1 MSNKV
6 IVQWGSIIVFL
17 VCVIFVI
24 GTFYQNEIKYITLKE
39 EVKTSA
45 KEYIN
50 KHEVTYLFKI
60 TTEELES
67 LGYLDE
73 LKIED
78 KVCIADVTVTKKWI
92 FKKYKIDFTCITKE
106 KTKQKVSFFIVV
118 ST

>member
-6 IVQWGSIIVFL
+6 IVLWGSIIVFL

-50 KHEVTYLFKI
+50 KHEVTYPFKI

-73 LKIED
+73 LRIED
-78 KVCIADVTVTKKWI
+78 KVCVADVTVTEKWI

-106 KTKQKVSFFIVV
+106 ETK
-118 ST
+118 